1 MAGRRRARLDAIMNA
16 LAATSFG
23 ARVEDLALALGCRA
37 GRIQRDLDRLEHDH
51 LVTSDIVIRRVGGT
65 SITWRLRWDEWR
77 SEMSKA
83 TPSAALRTRL
93 EDWVENALDPQA
105 AASAALGVLELHQP
119 FTRAGMVLCRECS
132 PARDSEGRH
141 YVLMPW
147 PCPTWKA
154 IAEPFGIEAPE
165 VGDDA

>member
-1 MAGRRRARLDAIMNA
+1 MPTYD
-16 LAATSFG
+16 
-23 ARVEDLALALGCRA
+23 D
-37 GRIQRDLDRLEHDH
+37 
-51 LVTSDIVIRRVGGT
+51 
-65 SITWRLRWDEWR
+65 
-77 SEMSKA
+77 
-83 TPSAALRTRL
+83 PSTALRTRL
-93 EDWVENALDPQA
+93 EDWVENALDSQT
-105 AASAALGVLELHQP
+105 AASAALGALELHQP

-132 PARDSEGRH
+132 PPRDPEDGHSGRH